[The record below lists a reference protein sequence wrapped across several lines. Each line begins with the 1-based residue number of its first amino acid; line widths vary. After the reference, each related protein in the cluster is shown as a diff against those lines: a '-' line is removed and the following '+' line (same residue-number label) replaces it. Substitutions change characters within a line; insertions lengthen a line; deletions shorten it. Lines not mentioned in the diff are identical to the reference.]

1 MHIESLKVFCDLVD
15 TRSFSKAA
23 MMNFIS
29 QSAVSQ
35 QVRALEDRF
44 DRKLVERSRGGL
56 IPTAAGLV
64 FYQGCREILERYAS
78 LGEEIKGLSD
88 VISGQVR
95 VATIYSVGLHE
106 LSPVVK
112 KFIKSYPQVNI
123 HIEYSRTNK
132 VYDDVINGSI
142 DLGIVAYPSPRPQ
155 IDVIPFRS
163 DRLVL
168 VCSPDHPL
176 ARRKRIDLKVLDGQR
191 FIGFERDI
199 PTRKAIDHILRD
211 RGVAVQHVME
221 FDNIETIKRS
231 VEADLGITIVPRAT
245 VENEIR
251 AGTLRAVE
259 FTENFLRPIGI
270 IHRKGKI
277 FSAAARKLLDLL
289 VEEQSV
295 SA

>member
-1 MHIESLKVFCDLVD
+1 MHIESLEVFCDLVD

-23 MMNFIS
+23 TMNYIS

-44 DRKLVERSRGGL
+44 ERKLVERSRGGL
-56 IPTAAGLV
+56 VPTAAGLL
-64 FYQGCREILERYAS
+64 FYQGCREILERYVA

-88 VISGQVR
+88 IISGQVR

-132 VYDDVINGSI
+132 VYDDVISGAI
-142 DLGIVAYPSPRPQ
+142 DLGIVAYPAARSQ
-155 IDVIPFRS
+155 IEIIPFRS

-176 ARRKRIDLKVLDGQR
+176 ARRNRIDIGGLDGQR

-199 PTRKAIDHILRD
+199 PTRKAIDQIMRE
-211 RGVAVQHVME
+211 RGVAAHHVME

-231 VEADLGITIVPRAT
+231 VEAGLGVAIIPRAT
-245 VENEIR
+245 VENELR
-251 AGTLRAVE
+251 AGSLCAVE

-277 FSAAARKLLDLL
+277 FSAAARKLLDLMI
-289 VEEQSV
+289 EEQS
-295 SA
+295 SSL

>member
-23 MMNFIS
+23 TMNYIS

-56 IPTAAGLV
+56 VPTAAGRV
-64 FYQGCREILERYAS
+64 FYQGCREILERYAA
-78 LGEEIKGLSD
+78 LAEEIKGLSD
-88 VISGQVR
+88 IVSGQVR

-112 KFIKSYPQVNI
+112 RFIKSYPQVNI

-142 DLGIVAYPSPRPQ
+142 DLGIVAYPASRSQ
-155 IDVIPFRS
+155 IEIIPFRS

-168 VCSPDHPL
+168 VCSPDHAL
-176 ARRKRIDLKVLDGQR
+176 AKRKQINIEGLDGQR
-191 FIGFERDI
+191 FIAFERDI
-199 PTRKAIDHILRD
+199 PTRKAIDQILRE
-211 RGVAVQHVME
+211 RGITVEPVME
-221 FDNIETIKRS
+221 LDNIETIKRS

-245 VENEIR
+245 VENELR
-251 AGTLRAVE
+251 AGTLCAVD

-270 IHRKGKI
+270 IHRKGKV
-277 FSAAARKLLDLL
+277 FTTAARKFLDLL
-289 VEEQSV
+289 IEEQ
-295 SA
+295 